1 MLKNIEINDELED
14 GLIIIDKFGGD
25 SLNVKSKT
33 GMGVVYIAFQKDTYQ
48 ILALKTFQDKF
59 INDLE
64 SISDFKLESIESTKL
79 KYHPNIV
86 FSMGVQI
93 IDERPFLIMEPILP
107 NQEGR
112 QSLKDYLDLK
122 LSFGQILNWSIQLCY
137 GMEFIYEHEI
147 KAHGDIKPE
156 K

>member
-33 GMGVVYIAFQKDTYQ
+33 GMGVVYIAFQKDTHQ

-64 SISDFKLESIESTKL
+64 SISDFKLE
-79 KYHPNIV
+79 
-86 FSMGVQI
+86 FS
-93 IDERPFLIMEPILP
+93 P
-107 NQEGR
+107 
-112 QSLKDYLDLK
+112 
-122 LSFGQILNWSIQLCY
+122 
-137 GMEFIYEHEI
+137 
-147 KAHGDIKPE
+147 
-156 K
+156 